1 MQKTKEKK
9 RIMKK
14 QKRKMT
20 VIALLLTMVL
30 ALAGCGGG
38 GEAGG
43 GSAAEANAG
52 VRNITFAAPDGWAL
66 DTASE
71 GSSLA
76 FKSPDSGAVFSVYA
90 QTQEDLDRMKEY
102 NEKITAA
109 TLQEYFDSF
118 GQETEEELKERHVEH
133 EKTTMLG
140 TDAWIYKAVKDD
152 GSLTEK
158 TTEFLL
164 DDAIYYA
171 SMYSEHSYDS
181 EGNFNKD
188 ATSFTDKELAAYD
201 AVVASL
207 QKGDGEAFLKE
218 YLKADSVGSI
228 AFEIPAGY
236 SVKYVSDSYV
246 DLKKDGSESIT
257 ISLSMTTEDDLQYF
271 TDEDGNVPESLEAEF
286 KNGTEFAAEEDKTTI
301 AGFDGVVWK
310 YPDEDDKM
318 HNASAEF
325 LADDAIYNVYMNTDA
340 WDNDGNLKPDA
351 EELTEEDI
359 AAYDSFIASLK
370 KK

>member
-1 MQKTKEKK
+1 
-9 RIMKK
+9 MKK

-38 GEAGG
+38 SGDAGG

-52 VRNITFAAPDGWAL
+52 VRNITFAAPDGWEMNA
-66 DTASE
+66 AME
-71 GSSLA
+71 GSELA
-76 FKSPDSGAVFSVYA
+76 FKSSESGATLSVYA
-90 QTQEDLDRMKEY
+90 QTQEDLDNMKEY

-118 GQETEEELKERHVEH
+118 GQETEEELKERHVKH
-133 EKTTMLG
+133 EKTTTLG

-164 DDAIYYA
+164 DDAIYYV
-171 SMYSEHSYDS
+171 SLYSEHSYDG
-181 EGNFNKD
+181 EGNFNED
-188 ATSFTDKELAAYD
+188 ATSFTDSELAAYD

-236 SVKYVSDSYV
+236 SVTYVSDKYV

-257 ISLSMTTEDDLQYF
+257 ISLSMTTEDDLQYY
-271 TDEDGNVPESLEAEF
+271 TDEDGNSPESLEAQF
-286 KNGTEFAAEEDKTTI
+286 ADSTEYAAEEDKATI

-318 HNASAEF
+318 HNLSAEF